1 MKKYFFSV
9 LILATLV
16 VFSACNKWEDPE
28 FSVPQYTGPEANK
41 TIADIIAVY
50 TNAGEKM
57 DSICHGDEQFI
68 VKATVVSSDEGGNF
82 YKNMVLEDETGAI
95 QFQINTSGL
104 CSNYPPGQTVY
115 LNCKGLVVG
124 NYHGVYQIGWIY
136 NGEIGRVDGHFLE
149 QYLTKDGLPKPL
161 TPLDITSPG
170 AITNPNNICR
180 LVRIHNCEFE
190 ADVVGKP
197 WAEETAATSRK
208 IKSINGQP
216 VNNLVVRTSNY
227 AKFRKSHVPGGSG
240 DLIGILSIYNSTYQL
255 MLRTI
260 DDVLEFGSLQ
270 EIASTNLSDG
280 NTEIIGGGWNYNAIN
295 NFMFHN
301 QATTVTDDWLI
312 SPAFQGKDVN
322 GATMLVEQLLSTDV
336 STVNTD
342 MFMIYYTT
350 NYTGENTPITAW
362 HQLNYSV
369 LSGSWYKA
377 EVSGLG
383 NFNDN
388 DQVRFAFRFK
398 TDDPNTYNGQ
408 WGVKKISFQ
417 KIVSQ

>member
-1 MKKYFFSV
+1 
-9 LILATLV
+9 
-16 VFSACNKWEDPE
+16 
-28 FSVPQYTGPEANK
+28 
-41 TIADIIAVY
+41 
-50 TNAGEKM
+50 
-57 DSICHGDEQFI
+57 
-68 VKATVVSSDEGGNF
+68 
-82 YKNMVLEDETGAI
+82 
-95 QFQINTSGL
+95 
-104 CSNYPPGQTVY
+104 
-115 LNCKGLVVG
+115 
-124 NYHGVYQIGWIY
+124 
-136 NGEIGRVDGHFLE
+136 
-149 QYLTKDGLPKPL
+149 
-161 TPLDITSPG
+161 
-170 AITNPNNICR
+170 
-180 LVRIHNCEFE
+180 
-190 ADVVGKP
+190 
-197 WAEETAATSRK
+197 
-208 IKSINGQP
+208 
-216 VNNLVVRTSNY
+216 LVVRTSNY